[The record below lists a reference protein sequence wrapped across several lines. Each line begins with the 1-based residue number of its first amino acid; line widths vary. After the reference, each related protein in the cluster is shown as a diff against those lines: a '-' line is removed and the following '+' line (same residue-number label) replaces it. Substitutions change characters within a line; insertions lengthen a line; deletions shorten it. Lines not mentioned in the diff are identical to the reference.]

1 MIHLR
6 EEHARLD
13 WLFNP
18 NEKIFKLPDL
28 IANEL
33 PLGTAEPNAANKVI
47 ITLFKQQPI
56 NLSDADAA
64 LLDNMLKAVR
74 ERLPAGS
81 ALTELPRINLQH
93 TPHTFAHL
101 HHLYQPSYIIGFGI
115 RRADVAMSVQANL
128 YEIFSLLDT
137 QMFFAEALSLYHT
150 DRDKKV
156 RMWNGLQQLF
166 GISK

>member
-6 EEHARLD
+6 EEHTRLD

-28 IANEL
+28 SLDAP
-33 PLGTAEPNAANKVI
+33 PLSPAEPSAADKVI
-47 ITLFKQQPI
+47 ITLFKQNAM
-56 NLSDADAA
+56 NLSDADAV

-74 ERLPAGS
+74 DRLPAGNT
-81 ALTELPRINLQH
+81 LTELPRINLQH
-93 TPHTFAHL
+93 SPHTFAHL

-115 RRADVAMSVQANL
+115 RRTDVAMNVQANL

-150 DRDKKV
+150 DRDKKMK
-156 RMWNGLQQLF
+156 MWNGLQQLF